1 MCVLYNQ
8 WIKGILTK
16 MNKNNSS
23 YISEI
28 DKKLAKF
35 NRENEL
41 TASQKFEQDKY
52 KKIYQ
57 LRDHENS
64 ENTKEKPINWD

>member
-1 MCVLYNQ
+1 
-8 WIKGILTK
+8 

-35 NRENEL
+35 NRENGV
-41 TASQKFEQDKY
+41 TASQKIEQDKY
-52 KKIYQ
+52 KLIYE
-57 LRDHENS
+57 LRDHDNG